1 VNLRKDHYHTNP
13 ECGTLHHTVG
23 GTGVRAG
30 PTAVRVCGIYTPAIR
45 LPLCALGLRSL
56 ALHVCGDKEGV

>member
-1 VNLRKDHYHTNP
+1 
-13 ECGTLHHTVG
+13 LHHTVG

-56 ALHVCGDKEGV
+56 ALHVCGGKEGV